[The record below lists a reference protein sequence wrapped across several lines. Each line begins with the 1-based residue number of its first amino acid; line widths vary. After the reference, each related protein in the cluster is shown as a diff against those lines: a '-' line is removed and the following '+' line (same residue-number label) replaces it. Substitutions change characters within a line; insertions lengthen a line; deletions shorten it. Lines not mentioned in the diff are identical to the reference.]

1 IEYIQHAT
9 INKNTTRSSTSST
22 NSSPG
27 IAKHRQPR
35 SNSTSVRNELKR
47 LITTAAT
54 LKKLSSYTNAQLTL
68 NEINTQLAND
78 VRLKKSSTKKSS
90 VKKSNQKPDKNSDN
104 EKENIDATADPDLAR
119 GEESEN
125 IEIVRST
132 VIRQTVKL
140 SFGEE
145 FLTAT

>member
-1 IEYIQHAT
+1 MQPVVRTKIEYIQHAT
-9 INKNTTRSSTSST
+9 INTT
-22 NSSPG
+22 
-27 IAKHRQPR
+27 KHD
-35 SNSTSVRNELKR
+35 SKR

-68 NEINTQLAND
+68 NEINTPLGND
-78 VRLKKSSTKKSS
+78 VRLKKSSTKRSS

-104 EKENIDATADPDLAR
+104 EKENIDAIADPDLAR

-140 SFGEE
+140 SLGEE